1 MWGQHVALDLRACDR
16 ATVTDAAALR
26 AWVTDLVARIG
37 MRPHGRPL
45 VEHFAGH
52 DLDVGGY
59 SLVQLIETSNICGH
73 FVDCNGDAYI
83 DVFSCAPFD
92 PDVVVAFVNETLS
105 PEATTVHHLIRDARS
120 PTSGNDDRHARARS
134 R

>member
-1 MWGQHVALDLRACDR
+1 MWGQHLALDPCACDA
-16 ATVTDAAALR
+16 ATVTDGAALR
-26 AWVTDLVARIG
+26 AWVTQLVERIG

-52 DLDVGGY
+52 DPDVGGY

-83 DVFSCAPFD
+83 DVFSCARFD

-105 PEATTVHHLIRDARS
+105 PEATTVHHLIRDARL
-120 PTSGNDDRHARARS
+120 PTSGHDDRDVRARS
-134 R
+134 C